1 MIRKEKE
8 SDILSFTV
16 QFTVEFTGCFVE
28 ELSLGIKQRDFISQ
42 VKLVVFV
49 QHLGRWRRLVVAGV
63 WIHSSNWYIGIY
75 LIGLFNLLSNYY
87 LIT

>member
-8 SDILSFTV
+8 SDILIFTV
-16 QFTVEFTGCFVE
+16 QFTVEFTGCLVE

-49 QHLGRWRRLVVAGV
+49 
-63 WIHSSNWYIGIY
+63 
-75 LIGLFNLLSNYY
+75 
-87 LIT
+87 